1 MGVVFFFLEDG
12 GEETR
17 PTEVRANCLGPHNKF
32 LKEPEIEVKGTWFI
46 TAAIHS
52 AEVPRSPPISEH
64 SSYSLM
70 GG

>member
-1 MGVVFFFLEDG
+1 MEVFFLEGG

-17 PTEVRANCLGPHNKF
+17 PTEMRGNCLGPHNKL

-46 TAAIHS
+46 TPTTNYAAF
-52 AEVPRSPPISEH
+52 PRSPPISAH
-64 SSYSLM
+64 SSRSLM